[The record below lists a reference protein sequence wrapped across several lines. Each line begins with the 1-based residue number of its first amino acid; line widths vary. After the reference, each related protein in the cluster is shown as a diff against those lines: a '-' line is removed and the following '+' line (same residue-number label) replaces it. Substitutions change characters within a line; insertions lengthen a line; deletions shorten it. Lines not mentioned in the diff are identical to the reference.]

1 MKNRKILSALA
12 LLCAVSLCSCG
23 GGSSD
28 SGSSAA
34 KDTTAAVTSSAIST
48 ADTTA
53 DEDTTASAET
63 TAEKTTEAE
72 TDGDDAE
79 MTEYKTSDKLFKF
92 KVPGNFKPAE
102 NDLVN
107 DCEYCFTADGIT
119 IVGVSSY
126 SGIHYTA
133 NGFMKSLL
141 PDFEREFTG
150 VKLEETTV
158 NGQPAS
164 KMTASKEAEGTT
176 IDTVYYIVQYG
187 NGELFMLMYSSSPI
201 SSYDPEPD
209 VQKIFASVEFKG
221 DALKTETERFSNK
234 AFKCAIDEKLWTKSR
249 DDYNVT
255 VKYNLV
261 DNIDEYTCSVKI
273 SAEKIDD
280 INEKADSTYNTWKS
294 HKLTK
299 NITKDNAQIL
309 GHEAQH
315 IRRTMTITEVE
326 AVSEYYIFKDGDTT
340 IAVTLVY
347 AESMEDK
354 FLSDIKPMLDT
365 FELR

>member
-28 SGSSAA
+28 SESSAA
-34 KDTTAAVTSSAIST
+34 KDTTAAVTSAAIST

-53 DEDTTASAET
+53 DEDTTASAEA

-72 TDGDDAE
+72 TTGSTVE
-79 MTEYKTSDKLFKF
+79 MIQYKTGDRQFRFEVPDNLKLDKTLH
-92 KVPGNFKPAE
+92 E
-102 NDLVN
+102 E
-107 DCEYCFTADGIT
+107 DCEYCFTADSMSI
-119 IVGVSSY
+119 IGVSSY
-126 SGIHYTA
+126 GDIHYTA
-133 NGFMKSLL
+133 KGFMQEML
-141 PDFEREFTG
+141 PDFESKFTD
-150 VKLEETTV
+150 VSLEETTV
-158 NGQPAS
+158 NGHPAM

-176 IDTVYYIVQYG
+176 VDTVYYIVQYG
-187 NGELFMLMYSSSPI
+187 NGELFMLMYSTTPI

-209 VQKIFASVEFKG
+209 VQKIFASVEYRG
-221 DALKTETERFSNK
+221 DELKTETERFSNK
-234 AFKCAIDEKLWTKSR
+234 AFKCAVDEKLWIKSR

-280 INEKADSTYNTWKS
+280 INEKADSIYNTWKS

-309 GHEAQH
+309 GHDAQH
-315 IRRTMTITEVE
+315 IRRTMTVTEVD